1 MQRSIHMAKITVPE
15 LTPNKEIPT
24 PDPTLEIVSDGGS
37 LPVGKQVF
45 QLVIVDSSGNRSAP
59 VTAEVIIVDTQA
71 PTAVLDVSPKSRV
84 EFGSPV
90 TLSAERSLGIRPD
103 EQVQYIW

>member
-1 MQRSIHMAKITVPE
+1 MAKITVPE

-71 PTAVLDVSPKSRV
+71 PTAVLDVSPKSV
-84 EFGSPV
+84 EFGSPF
-90 TLSAERSLGIRPD
+90 TLSAKRSLGIRPG
-103 EQVQYIW
+103 EQVQYIWTWVQVG